1 MKSFLNYSKN
11 RFLYSFLKV
20 LVILLLGF
28 LLGNFKVSAKTGV
41 GKNLFNKG
49 YYSNG
54 SNYYESGIYYKSK
67 INLLPNTTYTISFNK
82 ISEFNSFEGYLLFF
96 INGNWCSI
104 NHSGVGY
111 GYCSSSNTYITS
123 YTFTT
128 DSTGIIELGFSSLQY
143 DISYYLNNVNIQIE
157 LGSVATDYEPYLGY
171 EETDVS
177 NNDFTLSNYYLKFSY
192 ANPNYSGTTESN
204 GINVGGTW
212 SKKISFTSVNG
223 SDIYFYSDL
232 WLDVFGDFK
241 AGNTY
246 YISYRFNAKHMYSSY
261 SHNYTPYMMTGSSY
275 SGLDYKD
282 YKATLS
288 NSGKSGFVEY
298 YVATI
303 EFTPTKDFSTCRLGF
318 TFDYR
323 TLANNSIYN
332 AFGNEGSGSS
342 PYAYASVS
350 FTNLIASYKI
360 NAENAVVENANT
372 TKGIFGTVKAIF
384 SSIGNLPKNIANAIG
399 GFFSALGDRISG
411 FFSNLINSMSNFFS
425 ELGNKVVQ
433 LGSTIINGIIDGLK
447 SLFIPEDDYFT
458 NWLNNFRTLLNN
470 KLGFLTYPFE
480 LFANVINR
488 FLNLN
493 DGTGLIHIPEI
504 KVPNFDFILI
514 QEQDYN
520 LKQVYENGAIKT
532 IHTIYLYFVDIILV
546 ISLVNLA
553 IKKFNQTIG
562 GDN

>member
-28 LLGNFKVSAKTGV
+28 LLANSKASAKEIGV
-41 GKNLFNKG
+41 GKNLFDISKLTIPTGSVNYLSGTITVNG
-49 YYSNG
+49 YNNASV
-54 SNYYESGIYYKSK
+54 EALK
-67 INLLPNTTYTISFNK
+67 LLAPSLVAGQTYTLSFNTTSNEKYIYLDGSQSLWLNGTSRTIT
-82 ISEFNSFEGYLLFF
+82 EADLNSFIIF
-96 INGNWCSI
+96 
-104 NHSGVGY
+104 Y
-111 GYCSSSNTYITS
+111 GAWESTNTYYITN
-123 YTFTT
+123 F
-128 DSTGIIELGFSSLQY
+128 
-143 DISYYLNNVNIQIE
+143 QIE
-157 LGSVATDYEPYLGY
+157 KGDIVTDYEPYLSFN
-171 EETDVS
+171 EVDNN
-177 NNDFTLSNYYLKFSY
+177 NNDFALSDYYLKFAY

-246 YISYRFNAKHMYSSY
+246 YISYRFNSKHMYSSY

-350 FTNLIASYKI
+350 FTNLTASYKI

-411 FFSNLINSMSNFFS
+411 FFSNLINSMSNFFI

-504 KVPNFDFILI
+504 KVPNFDFVLI

>member
-28 LLGNFKVSAKTGV
+28 LLASSRASAKELGV
-41 GKNLFNKG
+41 NLFNPKTMVELTNQYRSYETGLIMTEQG
-49 YYSNG
+49 YIGLKIPVVPNQDYVISTDASNF
-54 SNYYESGIYYKSK
+54 SN
-67 INLLPNTTYTISFNK
+67 LSFWGKN
-82 ISEFNSFEGYLLFF
+82 FNF
-96 INGNWCSI
+96 
-104 NHSGVGY
+104 VY
-111 GYCSSSNTYITS
+111 GDSSRLK

-128 DSTGIIELGFSSLQY
+128 APGI
-143 DISYYLNNVNIQIE
+143 YYITLALKNDYTYFQIE
-157 LGSVATDYEPYLGY
+157 KGLQASPYEPYI
-171 EETDVS
+171 EETSNS
-177 NNDFTLSNYYLKFSY
+177 NNDFALSNYYLKFAY
-192 ANPNYSGTTESN
+192 ANPNYSGTTESSA
-204 GINVGGTW
+204 IAVGASW

-223 SDIYFYSDL
+223 SDIYFYDDL

-241 AGNTY
+241 AGNIY

-261 SHNYTPYMMTGSSY
+261 SQNYNPYLMTGSSY

-332 AFGNEGSGSS
+332 AFGNEGSDSN

-350 FTNLIASYKI
+350 FTNLTASYKI

-372 TKGIFGTVKAIF
+372 TKGILSTVKGIF
-384 SSIGNLPKNIANAIG
+384 SGIANLPKNIANAIG

-493 DGTGLIHIPEI
+493 DGTDLIHIPEI
-504 KVPNFDFILI
+504 KVPNFDFVII
-514 QEQDYN
+514 EEQEFDLKSLYN
-520 LKQVYENGAIKT
+520 TGAIKT
-532 IHTIYLYFVDIILV
+532 IHTIYLYFVDIIL
-546 ISLVNLA
+546 IIALVNLA
-553 IKKFNQTIG
+553 INKFKSTIG
-562 GDN
+562 GGY